1 MEKVQ
6 FVQTKRICRVPL
18 EGGGIYSLCHNIDFH
33 RKYTVSLSLYIY
45 IQYLYIYII
54 LLFIIKNHTVVAGAK
69 GLVKRVFQLTNAWKA
84 KEYEPPRPSKSFGE
98 LWMMFFL
105 WISSTFPVFF
115 LVSPF
120 SFWVPSRTA
129 QFWDQKTWRFLPQQ
143 KTPLQRWS
151 RKCHTLW
158 RIAMWHS
165 QWRSFDCWAP
175 IMCAN
180 TQLGRN
186 MVPTKQ
192 KHLRIFL
199 DKVMFELMLAYC
211 EVVVSICFLFIP
223 KI

>member
-6 FVQTKRICRVPL
+6 FVQTKRICGVPL

-33 RKYTVSLSLYIY
+33 RKYTVSLDIIYIY
-45 IQYLYIYII
+45 ISYLLSKTMLLLREPKGLWKGYFPSQMHGKLRNTNPQDLRNHLGSYEWCFFVNIQYFPCVFPSFSFI
-54 LLFIIKNHTVVAGAK
+54 LLSTIPNWPILRSEN
-69 GLVKRVFQLTNAWKA
+69 L
-84 KEYEPPRPSKSFGE
+84 EPPP
-98 LWMMFFL
+98 
-105 WISSTFPVFF
+105 T
-115 LVSPF
+115 
-120 SFWVPSRTA
+120 
-129 QFWDQKTWRFLPQQ
+129 

-192 KHLRIFL
+192 NFSEYFR
-199 DKVMFELMLAYC
+199 
-211 EVVVSICFLFIP
+211 
-223 KI
+223 